1 MADLHERIYT
11 FLIKTKSPLN
21 SGQTHTFIQIS
32 YFRYLIIGL
41 YVHFLCMPKEN
52 EPKER
57 ALSPQCFLLRKT
69 ADGGLNFLQGFGN
82 F

>member
-1 MADLHERIYT
+1 
-11 FLIKTKSPLN
+11 
-21 SGQTHTFIQIS
+21 
-32 YFRYLIIGL
+32 
-41 YVHFLCMPKEN
+41 MPKEN